1 MISSNVIKKIEEDK
15 HKCKVSDRNLEQ
27 LGIILRAVDLMWVAA
42 QDIDMDDD
50 DMSNDVR
57 DMAFHLVEE
66 IGYSLSESGHVSCL
80 QSVSDHIRENVYD
93 LLKKAGY
100 ADDDAGCSSCEY
112 DAAKFIVWRH
122 QMMVDEMK
130 GWEKQKEEAA

>member
-1 MISSNVIKKIEEDK
+1 MKKDKVKISE
-15 HKCKVSDRNLEQ
+15 RNLEQ

-50 DMSNDVR
+50 NMTDDVR
-57 DMAFHLVEE
+57 GVAYDLVDE
-66 IGYSLSESGHVSCL
+66 IGYSLSESGYVTCL
-80 QSVSDHIRENVYD
+80 QSVSDHIRDNVYE

-112 DAAKFIVWRH
+112 DAAKFLVWRH

-130 GWEKQKEEAA
+130 GWEKQGKEEAKNMNRFLIK